1 MTQAI
6 AIVQKN
12 RHTSQVLLAIASIFV
27 AIYIFSVISIVRE
40 TSIRAHAE
48 GEISKLASS
57 VGDLEFTYISMRN
70 DLKEINL
77 ADSGLV
83 LISNLAYISRTG
95 NATALAIT
103 SIKAQ

>member
-6 AIVQKN
+6 AIVQRN
-12 RHTSQVLLAIASIFV
+12 RHTSQVFLAIASIFV
-27 AIYIFSVISIVRE
+27 AIYILSVISIVRE

-48 GEISKLASS
+48 AEISKLASN
-57 VGDLEFTYISMRN
+57 VGDLEFAYISMKN
-70 DLKEINL
+70 NLKEINL

-83 LISNLAYISRTG
+83 PVSELSYISRSG

-103 SIKAQ
+103 SIKTQ